1 MAARRHAI
9 RDFLAL
15 HPMATAVLYVMTGVL
30 PLYLTSTQ
38 IASLEAEL
46 GFSAARLGIATAT
59 YFGVGALA
67 SPIAGRAVARR
78 SATHG
83 LQVGS
88 VVAGASAVTAA
99 LAGSWEVLPVVAAL
113 AGIANSFMQV
123 GSNMVL
129 VNVARFERQG
139 MGFGAKQGAIPLA
152 SMVAGFALP
161 IIGLAVGWRWT
172 FVMAAMVAVGALLVA
187 PPIPDR
193 PKSPAPLAVATGQR
207 VPRALLWLAVGG
219 ACGGAAGN
227 AVSLFVVPSALDA
240 GIAEAVA
247 GTLLAICS
255 GLVVMIRIGSGW
267 LADRRRSAGHRE
279 MAWLLA
285 LGAIGCAVL
294 ATAST
299 VPAYL
304 AAMPLAMMGAWGWP
318 GLVYFTVTSTNAD
331 NPARASGVVLAGNL
345 TGTFVGPLVVG
356 LLAEQHRYTMAWSFC
371 ALLSLAAMTAMM
383 LSARA
388 WHRTTMP
395 APNAA

>member
-1 MAARRHAI
+1 M
-9 RDFLAL
+9 
-15 HPMATAVLYVMTGVL
+15 
-30 PLYLTSTQ
+30 
-38 IASLEAEL
+38 
-46 GFSAARLGIATAT
+46 
-59 YFGVGALA
+59 
-67 SPIAGRAVARR
+67 
-78 SATHG
+78 
-83 LQVGS
+83 
-88 VVAGASAVTAA
+88 
-99 LAGSWEVLPVVAAL
+99 
-113 AGIANSFMQV
+113 
-123 GSNMVL
+123 
-129 VNVARFERQG
+129 
-139 MGFGAKQGAIPLA
+139 
-152 SMVAGFALP
+152 
-161 IIGLAVGWRWT
+161 
-172 FVMAAMVAVGALLVA
+172 
-187 PPIPDR
+187 
-193 PKSPAPLAVATGQR
+193 
-207 VPRALLWLAVGG
+207 
-219 ACGGAAGN
+219 
-227 AVSLFVVPSALDA
+227 SLFVVPSALDA